1 MEKSNVYLYVAELAV
16 KSSFA
21 LSARYRHFFEG
32 EKGKLLFEKLSED
45 EQRLILSDIQHYTV
59 NSLNEEMFER
69 MVRRANAHWE
79 KQLDARKWYHSRPFK
94 TVKDLADFYAG
105 EDCLKL
111 KS

>member
-59 NSLNEEMFER
+59 NSLCGIACTAKAA
-69 MVRRANAHWE
+69 V
-79 KQLDARKWYHSRPFK
+79 KLVSLQLLQKGPNF
-94 TVKDLADFYAG
+94 LAVNF
-105 EDCLKL
+105 LPN
-111 KS
+111 